1 LADAYVIPFDELG
14 IADVPRVGGKGASLG
29 EMTKAGFPVPPGFAV
44 TTRAFDELLAADSER
59 LEELLAPVDH
69 GDTAAAGEVSA
80 RVRDEV
86 RSLEVPEAIA
96 GAVRDAYAELAARID
111 AEDPPVAVRSSA
123 VAEDSAEG
131 SFAGLQDTY
140 LWVSGADAVL
150 DAVRRCWASYFNA
163 EALAYRAKTGA
174 DAEGMAVAVQYM
186 VDALAAGVM
195 FTLNPVSGDQSTIAI
210 DAAWGLGEGV
220 VSGEV
225 TPDHILYSKVTRELV
240 KADVGDKARECLADP
255 DAGGT
260 RMADVEDERRTRLC
274 LEEEQVAA
282 VAELADR
289 ALKHYGAHQDL
300 EWAIDRDGELFLL
313 QSRPETVWSRK
324 ERERIADPNASMIDR
339 IGSLYTG
346 KR

>member
-1 LADAYVIPFDELG
+1 LTEAFAIPFEELG
-14 IADVPRVGGKGASLG
+14 IADVPRVGGKCASLG

-44 TTRAFDELLAADSER
+44 STRAFDEVVGPLDREDV
-59 LEELLAPVDH
+59 EELRERVRSIELPEDV
-69 GDTAAAGEVSA
+69 AAA
-80 RVRDEV
+80 
-86 RSLEVPEAIA
+86 I
-96 GAVRDAYAELAARID
+96 RDAYAALGKSVGSD
-111 AEDPPVAVRSSA
+111 DPPVAVRSSA

-140 LWVSGADAVL
+140 LWLSGADAVL
-150 DAVRRCWASYFNA
+150 DGVRRCWASYFNA
-163 EALAYRAKTGA
+163 EALAYREKTGA
-174 DAEGMAVAVQYM
+174 EAEGMAVAVQYM
-186 VDALAAGVM
+186 VDARAAGVM

-225 TPDHILYSKVTRELV
+225 TPDSYLYSKVTRELV
-240 KADVGDKARECLADP
+240 KSEVGDKAKECLADP

-260 RMADVEDERRTRLC
+260 RMGDVEDERRTRLC

-282 VAELADR
+282 LAELADR

-324 ERERIADPNASMIDR
+324 ERGRIADPKASMIDR
-339 IGSLYTG
+339 IGGLYTG
-346 KR
+346 NR

>member
-1 LADAYVIPFDELG
+1 LADAYAIPFEELR
-14 IADVPRVGGKGASLG
+14 IADVPRVGGKCASLG
-29 EMTKAGFPVPPGFAV
+29 ELISAGFPVPPGFAV
-44 TTRAFDELLAADSER
+44 STRAFDEVVGPLARADPGSLR
-59 LEELLAPVDH
+59 DQVRGTDLPEEIA
-69 GDTAAAGEVSA
+69 SA
-80 RVRDEV
+80 
-86 RSLEVPEAIA
+86 I
-96 GAVRDAYAELAARID
+96 RDAYSALAERVGV
-111 AEDPPVAVRSSA
+111 EDPPVAVRSSA

-163 EALAYRAKTGA
+163 EALAYREKTGA
-174 DAEGMAVAVQYM
+174 EAEGMAVAVQYM
-186 VDALAAGVM
+186 VDARAAGVM

-225 TPDHILYSKVTRELV
+225 TPDSYLYSKVTRKLV
-240 KADVGDKARECLADP
+240 KSEVGDKAKECLADP
-255 DAGGT
+255 EAGGT
-260 RMADVEDERRTRLC
+260 RMAEVDDERRTRLC

-282 VAELADR
+282 LAELADR

-300 EWAIDRDGELFLL
+300 EWAIDGDGELFLL

-324 ERERIADPNASMIDR
+324 ERDRVADPKARMIDR

-346 KR
+346 NR

>member
-1 LADAYVIPFDELG
+1 MADAYAIPFEELG
-14 IADVPRVGGKGASLG
+14 IADVPRVGGKCASLG
-29 EMTKAGFPVPPGFAV
+29 ELTGAGFQVPPGFAV
-44 TTRAFDELLAADSER
+44 STRAFEEATADLDLGDAER
-59 LEELLAPVDH
+59 
-69 GDTAAAGEVSA
+69 A
-80 RVRDEV
+80 REALRGA
-86 RSLEVPEAIA
+86 SVPDAVAVAIREAY
-96 GAVRDAYAELAARID
+96 DALAARVG
-111 AEDPPVAVRSSA
+111 ASDPPVAVRSSA

-140 LWVSGADAVL
+140 LWISGANDVL

-174 DAEGMAVAVQYM
+174 TAEGMAVAVQYM
-186 VDALAAGVM
+186 VDARAAGVM

-240 KADVGDKARECLADP
+240 KSEVGDKAQECLRDP
-255 DAGGT
+255 EAGGT
-260 RMADVEDERRTRLC
+260 RMVDVEDERRTRLC
-274 LEEEQVAA
+274 LEEDEVARL
-282 VAELADR
+282 AELADR

-313 QSRPETVWSRK
+313 QSRPETVWNRK
-324 ERERIADPNASMIDR
+324 QRERIADPNASMMDR
-339 IGSLYTG
+339 ISSLYTG
-346 KR
+346 R

>member
-1 LADAYVIPFDELG
+1 LTEAFAIPFEELG
-14 IADVPRVGGKGASLG
+14 IADVARVGGKCASLG

-44 TTRAFDELLAADSER
+44 STRAFDEVVGPLDREDV
-59 LEELLAPVDH
+59 EELRERVRSIELPEEV
-69 GDTAAAGEVSA
+69 AAA
-80 RVRDEV
+80 
-86 RSLEVPEAIA
+86 I
-96 GAVRDAYAELAARID
+96 RDAYAALGKGVGSD
-111 AEDPPVAVRSSA
+111 DPPVAVRSSA

-140 LWVSGADAVL
+140 LWLSGADVVL
-150 DAVRRCWASYFNA
+150 DGVRRCWASYFNA
-163 EALAYRAKTGA
+163 EALAYREKTGA
-174 DAEGMAVAVQYM
+174 EAEGMAVAVQYM
-186 VDALAAGVM
+186 VDARAAGVM

-225 TPDHILYSKVTRELV
+225 TPDSYLYSKMTRELV
-240 KADVGDKARECLADP
+240 KSEVGDKAKECLADP

-260 RMADVEDERRTRLC
+260 RMGDVEDERRTRLC

-282 VAELADR
+282 LAELADR

-300 EWAIDRDGELFLL
+300 EWAIDRDGQLFLL

-324 ERERIADPNASMIDR
+324 ERGRIADPKASMIDR
-339 IGSLYTG
+339 IGGLYTG
-346 KR
+346 NR

>member
-1 LADAYVIPFDELG
+1 LTEAFAIPFEELG
-14 IADVPRVGGKGASLG
+14 IADVPRVGGKCASLG

-44 TTRAFDELLAADSER
+44 STRAFDEVVGPLDREDV
-59 LEELLAPVDH
+59 EELRERVRSIELPEEV
-69 GDTAAAGEVSA
+69 AAA
-80 RVRDEV
+80 
-86 RSLEVPEAIA
+86 I
-96 GAVRDAYAELAARID
+96 RDAYAALGKGVGSD
-111 AEDPPVAVRSSA
+111 DPPVAVRSSA

-140 LWVSGADAVL
+140 LWLSGADVVL
-150 DAVRRCWASYFNA
+150 DGVRRCWASYFNA
-163 EALAYRAKTGA
+163 EALAYREKTGA
-174 DAEGMAVAVQYM
+174 EAEGMAVAVQYM
-186 VDALAAGVM
+186 VDARAAGVM

-225 TPDHILYSKVTRELV
+225 TPDSYLYSKVTRELV
-240 KADVGDKARECLADP
+240 KSEVGDKAKECLADP

-260 RMADVEDERRTRLC
+260 RMGDVEDERRTRLC
-274 LEEEQVAA
+274 LAEEQVAA
-282 VAELADR
+282 LAELADR

-324 ERERIADPNASMIDR
+324 ERGRIADPNQRMIDR
-339 IGSLYTG
+339 IGALYTG

>member
-1 LADAYVIPFDELG
+1 MADPYAIPFDELG
-14 IADVPRVGGKGASLG
+14 IADVPRVGGKCASLG
-29 EMTKAGFPVPPGFAV
+29 ELTKAGFPVPPGFAV
-44 TTRAFDELLAADSER
+44 STRAFDELVAPLDRSDVDALRER
-59 LEELLAPVDH
+59 VRSVELPEEV
-69 GDTAAAGEVSA
+69 AAA
-80 RVRDEV
+80 
-86 RSLEVPEAIA
+86 I
-96 GAVRDAYAELAARID
+96 RDAYAALAERVGAS
-111 AEDPPVAVRSSA
+111 DPPVAVRSSA

-150 DAVRRCWASYFNA
+150 GAVRRCWASYFNA
-163 EALAYRAKTGA
+163 EALAYREKTGA
-174 DAEGMAVAVQYM
+174 DAEGMSVAVQYM
-186 VDALAAGVM
+186 VDARAAGVM
-195 FTLNPVSGDQSTIAI
+195 FTLNPVSGDESTIAI
-210 DAAWGLGEGV
+210 DAGWGLGEGV

-225 TPDHILYSKVTRELV
+225 TPDSFLYSKVTRELV
-240 KADVGDKARECLADP
+240 KSEVGDKAQECVADP
-255 DAGGT
+255 EAGGT
-260 RMADVEDERRTRLC
+260 RMAEVDDERRTRLC

-282 VAELADR
+282 LAELADR

-324 ERERIADPNASMIDR
+324 ERGRIADPEASMIDR

>member
-1 LADAYVIPFDELG
+1 LADAYAIPLDELG
-14 IADVPRVGGKGASLG
+14 IGDVARVGGKCASLG
-29 EMTKAGFPVPPGFAV
+29 ELTGAGFPVPPGFAV
-44 TTRAFDELLAADSER
+44 STRAFEEATAPLDLTDVQAAREAVRGASVPD
-59 LEELLAPVDH
+59 AV
-69 GDTAAAGEVSA
+69 AAA
-80 RVRDEV
+80 
-86 RSLEVPEAIA
+86 I
-96 GAVRDAYAELAARID
+96 RDAYAALAERVGAS
-111 AEDPPVAVRSSA
+111 EPPVAVRSSA

-140 LWVSGADAVL
+140 LWLNGADAVL
-150 DAVRRCWASYFNA
+150 DGVRRCWASYFNA
-163 EALAYRAKTGA
+163 EALAYRENTGA
-174 DAEGMAVAVQYM
+174 AAEGMAVAVQYM
-186 VDALAAGVM
+186 VDARAAGVM

-240 KADVGDKARECLADP
+240 KADVGDKAKECLADP
-255 DAGGT
+255 EAGGT

-274 LEEEQVAA
+274 LEEDQVAA
-282 VAELADR
+282 LAELADR

-313 QSRPETVWSRK
+313 QSRPETVWNRK

>member
-1 LADAYVIPFDELG
+1 LADAYAIPFDELG
-14 IADVPRVGGKGASLG
+14 IADVPRVGGKCASLG
-29 EMTKAGFPVPPGFAV
+29 ELTKAGFPVPPGFAV
-44 TTRAFDELLAADSER
+44 STRAFDELVAPLDRGDVDALREQVRSVE
-59 LEELLAPVDH
+59 LPEEV
-69 GDTAAAGEVSA
+69 AAAI
-80 RVRDEV
+80 RH
-86 RSLEVPEAIA
+86 
-96 GAVRDAYAELAARID
+96 AYAALAERAGG
-111 AEDPPVAVRSSA
+111 EDPPVAVRSSA

-163 EALAYRAKTGA
+163 EALAYREKTGA
-174 DAEGMAVAVQYM
+174 EAEGMAVAVQYM
-186 VDALAAGVM
+186 VDARAAGVM

-225 TPDHILYSKVTRELV
+225 TPDSYLYSKVTRELV
-240 KADVGDKARECLADP
+240 KSEVGDKAKECLADP
-255 DAGGT
+255 EAGGT
-260 RMADVEDERRTRLC
+260 RMAEVDDERRTRLC

-282 VAELADR
+282 LAELADR

-300 EWAIDRDGELFLL
+300 EWAIDGDGELFLL

-324 ERERIADPNASMIDR
+324 ERGRIADPKASMIDR

-346 KR
+346 NR